1 MHEYRVELNRGAQHV
16 GLDAHALDDVPNFPR
31 ALHGGIVLALQRASR
46 FFNRNRFNPG
56 HRLVTWSVGLIGLN
70 GLSDQVGQ
78 VIVRAGV

>member
-1 MHEYRVELNRGAQHV
+1 
-16 GLDAHALDDVPNFPR
+16 
-31 ALHGGIVLALQRASR
+31 LALQRASR